1 MMLKMNFQ
9 IFESTYV
16 QLYAGPNVSNMYFPN
31 RNSSPRDLYKTTL
44 LVAKALPKV
53 LEKIYCTHQ
62 SLNLP
67 VIVMFYTLS
76 LGIQVQCPMKMLEQT
91 QV

>member
-1 MMLKMNFQ
+1 MMNFHR
-9 IFESTYV
+9 FENTTLWV
-16 QLYAGPNVSNMYFPN
+16 QMCLLCTNKH
-31 RNSSPRDLYKTTL
+31 NSSRDLYKMTL

-62 SLNLP
+62 SSNLP
-67 VIVMFYTLS
+67 VIVMFYTLC

>member
-1 MMLKMNFQ
+1 MNFHLLK
-9 IFESTYV
+9 V
-16 QLYAGPNVSNMYFPN
+16 QLYAGPNVIVMYCTN
-31 RNSSPRDLYKTTL
+31 RNSSPWDLHKMTL

>member
-1 MMLKMNFQ
+1 M
-9 IFESTYV
+9 
-16 QLYAGPNVSNMYFPN
+16 
-31 RNSSPRDLYKTTL
+31 TL

-67 VIVMFYTLS
+67 VIVMFYTLC

>member
-1 MMLKMNFQ
+1 M
-9 IFESTYV
+9 
-16 QLYAGPNVSNMYFPN
+16 
-31 RNSSPRDLYKTTL
+31 TL

-67 VIVMFYTLS
+67 VIVMFYTL
-76 LGIQVQCPMKMLEQT
+76 LEFGDT
-91 QV
+91 SSVSDENA

>member
-1 MMLKMNFQ
+1 MLK
-9 IFESTYV
+9 TYSF
-16 QLYAGPNVSNMYFPN
+16 LFHTTLCRAGPNVSVVYCTNI
-31 RNSSPRDLYKTTL
+31 NSSPRDLYKITL

-62 SLNLP
+62 SLNLL

>member
-1 MMLKMNFQ
+1 MLK
-9 IFESTYV
+9 TYSFLFHTTLCRSKCV
-16 QLYAGPNVSNMYFPN
+16 CYNI
-31 RNSSPRDLYKTTL
+31 NSSPRDLYKITL